1 VTKYTFHAIART
13 QPGEI
18 MHVLLALALAAQPAM
33 PAGGADDLLL
43 KVGEPAPPFS
53 MRDLEKK
60 TFSLA
65 DHVGPDAR
73 EPKKAVLM
81 AFFATWCE
89 PCKKEIPIV
98 KEVYKAWAPKGV
110 QVVYVGLSQGAKD
123 LEPFAK
129 QVSFEWP
136 VLPDAFG
143 LLGRR
148 YGASQLPH
156 VFIIDAEGRV
166 AFQHRGIAPDLK
178 AELDSQLVRVTGE
191 RQSPLSVSAHD
202 AVVRERFARKL
213 RLGRVPAQQ
222 ASAARWQPLAAYV
235 GELANAEVVIGTEA
249 TYDAFEAALK
259 AGKYDIANAGPLVL
273 SEVTDKYE
281 PTARIERQGVPTY
294 QGIVFALRSGGVTRL
309 ADLKGKRIG
318 LVSDRSTSGGLYTKL
333 ALLQAG
339 LNPDK
344 DVQLVWLGSHEKV
357 AAAVKAGEVEAGGCF
372 EDCRDAAWATDRE
385 KATATRIIAYTAP
398 IPGEMIVVRRDL
410 DPKTKQAIRQA
421 LLSLNDAAGI
431 LAQISQGEL
440 PVTAFTAAT
449 EKDLVAVQDVVK
461 KVSKK

>member
-1 VTKYTFHAIART
+1 
-13 QPGEI
+13 
-18 MHVLLALALAAQPAM
+18 MHVLFALALAAQPAT
-33 PAGGADDLLL
+33 ASNAAEDLLL

-53 MRDLEKK
+53 MRDLDKK
-60 TFSLA
+60 TFALA

-98 KEVYKAWAPKGV
+98 KEVYRAWRPKGV

-156 VFIIDAEGRV
+156 LFIIDAEGRV

-178 AELDSQLVRVTGE
+178 NELDSQLARITGE
-191 RQSPLSVSAHD
+191 QSSPLAVSARD

-213 RLGRVPAQQ
+213 RLGRVPAQE

-259 AGKYDIANAGPLVL
+259 QGKYDIANAGPLVL

-281 PTARIERQGVPTY
+281 PAARIERQGVPTY
-294 QGIVFALRSGGVTRL
+294 QGIIFALRSSAVTKVTELR
-309 ADLKGKRIG
+309 GKRVG

-339 LNPDK
+339 LDPDK
-344 DVQLVWLGSHEKV
+344 DVKVVWLGSHEKV
-357 AAAVKAGEVEAGGCF
+357 AAAVKAGEVDAGGCF
-372 EDCRDAAWATDRE
+372 EDCRDAVWPSDRD
-385 KATATRIIAYTAP
+385 KAAATRIVAYTVP
-398 IPGEMIVVRRDL
+398 IPGEMIVVRRSL
-410 DPKTKQAIRQA
+410 DDKTKQAVRQA

-431 LAQISQGEL
+431 LAQISVGEL
-440 PVTAFTAAT
+440 PVTAFTPAT
-449 EKDLVAVQDVVK
+449 ERDLVAVQDVVK
-461 KVSKK
+461 KVSRK